1 MKLSVFFKRFY
12 MAGLSA
18 MDILLAIVVLLAMT
32 ALWILVMAI
41 DTIRRLR
48 VLRLFDI
55 RHKAQKKN

>member
-12 MAGLSA
+12 MLSLSA

>member
-1 MKLSVFFKRFY
+1 ML
-12 MAGLSA
+12 GLSA

-32 ALWILVMAI
+32 ALWILVMVI

>member
-12 MAGLSA
+12 MVGLSA

-32 ALWILVMAI
+32 ALWILIMVV